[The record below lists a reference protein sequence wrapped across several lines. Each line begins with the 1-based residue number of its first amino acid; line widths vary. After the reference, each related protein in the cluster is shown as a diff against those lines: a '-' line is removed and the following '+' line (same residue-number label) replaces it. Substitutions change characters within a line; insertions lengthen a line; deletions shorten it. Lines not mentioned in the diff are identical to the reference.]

1 MDNCDWCSLSEE
13 DRRFQLYETG
23 SWSVFLSDEQDYI
36 GRCILVLKR
45 HCSSLSELT
54 DDEWG
59 ELRDLIC
66 KIEVCL
72 KTVLGAALCNW
83 SCLMNSFYKDPAP
96 DPHLHIHVRPRYDK
110 PVVLGGNA
118 YTDGEFGH
126 HYALNKSGA
135 IPVEDKEEVFGRLKG
150 WLDRFP
156 FAEE

>member
-1 MDNCDWCSLSEE
+1 MRSADRRQQVDYMDNCDWCSLSEE

-66 KIEVCL
+66 KIEV
-72 KTVLGAALCNW
+72 
-83 SCLMNSFYKDPAP
+83 
-96 DPHLHIHVRPRYDK
+96 
-110 PVVLGGNA
+110 
-118 YTDGEFGH
+118 
-126 HYALNKSGA
+126 
-135 IPVEDKEEVFGRLKG
+135 
-150 WLDRFP
+150 
-156 FAEE
+156 